1 MEKIWGYVVGATIFG
16 SVTGFIVLIIKN
28 LLKKAEDEQKHKG
41 KIKLIKDMHT
51 CFG

>member
-28 LLKKAEDEQKHKG
+28 VLKN
-41 KIKLIKDMHT
+41 KINKRFTI
-51 CFG
+51 